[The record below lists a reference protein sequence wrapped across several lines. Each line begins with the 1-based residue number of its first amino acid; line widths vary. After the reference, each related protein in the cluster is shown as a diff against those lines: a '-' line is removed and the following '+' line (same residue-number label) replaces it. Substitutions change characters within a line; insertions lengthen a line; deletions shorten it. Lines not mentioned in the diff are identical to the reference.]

1 MRCANCGRLS
11 IKILCKFCALH
22 FQSCVPKTRVLQND
36 FKVYSFFDYSEIK
49 NLIHSKHKFH
59 GSIIYKNLANLS
71 FKKFAK
77 EFKFGSKINAVAID
91 DRVKFGYSHT
101 AILARALKNN
111 EIVPLHGCLHAGSD
125 VSYSGKDLAYRL
137 NHPRKFKLNKFP
149 KFPVILVD
157 DIITTG
163 TTILEAKN
171 TLERSNCGVLFALV
185 LADAKY

>member
-1 MRCANCGRLS
+1 MRCVSCGRLS

-22 FQSCVPKTRVLQND
+22 LKNLALKTRILQDD
-36 FKVYSFFDYSEIK
+36 FKVYSFFNYSEVK
-49 NLIHSKHKFH
+49 NLLHSKHYFY
-59 GSIIYKNLANLS
+59 GSFVYRSLANLS
-71 FKKFAK
+71 FKEFAN

-101 AILARALKNN
+101 AILARALKSD
-111 EIVPLHGCLHAGSD
+111 EIAPLHGCLHAGLD

-137 NHPRKFKLNKFP
+137 NHPRKFKLNKIP

-163 TTILEAKN
+163 TTLLEAKN
-171 TLERSNCGVLFALV
+171 LLQKSGCDVLFALV